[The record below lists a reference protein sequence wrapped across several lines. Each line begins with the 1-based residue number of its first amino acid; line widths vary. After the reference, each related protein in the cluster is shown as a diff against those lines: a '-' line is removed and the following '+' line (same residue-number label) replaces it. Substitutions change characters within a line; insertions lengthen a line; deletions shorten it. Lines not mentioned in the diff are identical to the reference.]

1 MPKVLHVITGLSV
14 GGAELML
21 ARLLARMDQSRLP
34 SAVVSLTTGPQPGA
48 CNGTPVYS
56 LGMRPG
62 LPDPRGLV
70 ALGRIMAQER
80 PDVVQTWLYHA
91 DLVGLLAAKW
101 KSTAAVA
108 WNLRC
113 AALTV
118 QESSRAVV
126 ALRTVLARLSSF
138 PDVVV
143 ANSDAGRMAHEAYG
157 YHPRRWAVIPNGF
170 DTSVLQPDEAT
181 RGRVRAALGV
191 GPTTAVI
198 GLVARLHPIKDHG
211 TFFAASAELVK
222 TYPDVVFV
230 LAGLGLESGNP
241 TVRAFFDRFGLD
253 PAHYR
258 LRGSQDQIDQLL
270 PACDICTLTS
280 TSEGFPNALGEAMA
294 TGIPCVATDA
304 GDCRRLVG
312 DTGRVV
318 PVREPRALADAW
330 RSVLMLEPVERAR
343 LGARARQ
350 RIIETFSL
358 DRIVAQYVA
367 LYEDLAASARQRRA

>member
-21 ARLLARMDQSRLP
+21 ARLLERMDRSRSS
-34 SAVVSLTTGPQPGA
+34 SAVVSLTTGPPPGA
-48 CNGTPVYS
+48 FDGTTVYA

-70 ALGRIMAQER
+70 TLGRIVAHEQ

-91 DLVGLLAAKW
+91 DLVGLVAAKW

-126 ALRTVLARLSSF
+126 AVRTVLARLSSF

-143 ANSDAGRMAHEAYG
+143 ANSEAGREAHQAYG

-170 DTSVLQPDEAT
+170 DTSVLQPDAT
-181 RGRVRAALGV
+181 TRARTRAALKV
-191 GPTTAVI
+191 RPTTTVI
-198 GLVARLHPIKDHG
+198 GLVARLHAIKDHG
-211 TFFAASAELVK
+211 TFFEASAELVR
-222 TYPDVVFV
+222 THPDVVFV

-241 TVRAFFDRFGLD
+241 TVKAFFDRFGLD

-258 LRGSQDQIDQLL
+258 LRGTQDRIEQLL

-280 TSEGFPNALGEAMA
+280 TSEGFPNAIGEAMA
-294 TGIPCVATDA
+294 TGVPCVATDA

-318 PVREPRALADAW
+318 PVRQPRALADAW
-330 RSVLMLEPVERAR
+330 RSVLTLEPAERAGLGGRAR
-343 LGARARQ
+343 L

-358 DRIVAQYVA
+358 DRVVAQYVA

>member
-21 ARLLARMDQSRLP
+21 ARLLERMDRSRSS
-34 SAVVSLTTGPQPGA
+34 SAVVSLTTGPPPGA
-48 CNGTPVYS
+48 FDGTTVYA

-70 ALGRIMAQER
+70 TLGRIVAHEQ

-101 KSTAAVA
+101 KTTAAVA

-126 ALRTVLARLSSF
+126 AVRTVLARLSSF

-143 ANSDAGRMAHEAYG
+143 ANSEAGREAHQAYG

-170 DTSVLQPDEAT
+170 DTSVLQPDAT
-181 RGRVRAALGV
+181 TRARTRAALKV
-191 GPTTAVI
+191 RPTTTVI
-198 GLVARLHPIKDHG
+198 GLVARLHAIKDHG
-211 TFFAASAELVK
+211 TFFEASAELVR
-222 TYPDVVFV
+222 THPDVVFV

-241 TVRAFFDRFGLD
+241 TVKAFFDRFGLD
-253 PAHYR
+253 PAHSPAARHAGPDRTAPAGLRYLHAHVDVR
-258 LRGSQDQIDQLL
+258 GLSQRHRRGDGHRCALRGDRRGRL
-270 PACDICTLTS
+270 PPARRRHGPRRARS
-280 TSEGFPNALGEAMA
+280 AAPGPGGRVALGAY
-294 TGIPCVATDA
+294 
-304 GDCRRLVG
+304 
-312 DTGRVV
+312 
-318 PVREPRALADAW
+318 
-330 RSVLMLEPVERAR
+330 
-343 LGARARQ
+343 ARAGRACG
-350 RIIETFSL
+350 T
-358 DRIVAQYVA
+358 
-367 LYEDLAASARQRRA
+367 RRAGSAAHHRDLFAGPRRRAVCRPL

>member
-14 GGAELML
+14 GGTELML
-21 ARLLARMDQSRLP
+21 ARLLERMDQSRLP
-34 SAVVSLTTGPQPGA
+34 SAVVSLTNGPPPGA
-48 CNGTPVYS
+48 FDGTPVYT

-70 ALGRIMAQER
+70 TLGRIVTHER

-101 KSTAAVA
+101 KSTAAIA

-126 ALRTVLARLSSF
+126 AVRTLLARLSSF

-143 ANSDAGRMAHEAYG
+143 ANSEAGRVAHEAYG
-157 YHPRRWAVIPNGF
+157 YRPRRWAVIPNGF
-170 DTSVLQPDEAT
+170 DTSVLQPDAT
-181 RGRVRAALGV
+181 TRARTRAALGV

-211 TFFAASAELVK
+211 TFFEASAELVK
-222 TYPDVVFV
+222 THPDVVFV
-230 LAGLGLESGNP
+230 LAGLGLELGNP
-241 TVRAFFDRFGLD
+241 IVNAFFERFGLD

-258 LRGSQDQIDQLL
+258 LRGTQDRIHQLL
-270 PACDICTLTS
+270 QACDVCTLTS

-294 TGIPCVATDA
+294 TGVPCVATDA
-304 GDCRRLVG
+304 GDCRRLVA

-318 PVREPRALADAW
+318 PVRDARALADAW
-330 RSVLMLEPVERAR
+330 RWVLTLEPAERAQ

-350 RIIETFSL
+350 RIIQTFAL

-367 LYEDLAASARQRRA
+367 LYDDLAAAARQRHA